1 MANFSLRIENFRALR
16 RVAWAPSGLCLLCGA
31 NGAGKTTMLDALWFL
46 RLLFERGHEEA
57 LASVDGSFLRTVE
70 VRDDEPVVFEL
81 GVGAA
86 LWRLRLPVANA
97 GLKGFFGEELLR
109 DGEVVA
115 RAAMFEGVWRYGTET
130 QPHDDVRCFT
140 KVLWDRGEVP
150 WLRPLVD
157 MLRGT
162 RVYGTYWLHQV
173 TRGEPDTRAS
183 FLASNGRN
191 LWSVLANWRASPT
204 RYRGQFEWVIDEA
217 RRAFPGLIETL
228 EFDRGQ
234 PVFFAPG
241 RSSPEMGL
249 PPSRMADGLLTGLL
263 HLTAVAGAL
272 DGSIVAFDEVENQLH
287 PWAIRSL
294 LRAMRTRA
302 EAHGLTVLL
311 TTHSPLVMN
320 EFGDD
325 PERVYVLDTAPGR
338 DTVPTAMS
346 ELRDDDWLAQAKL
359 GTRYDRLEFARPL
372 FGKNPA

>member
-16 RVAWAPSGLCLLCGA
+16 RVAWEPSGLCLLCGA

-46 RLLFERGHEEA
+46 KLLFERGHEEA
-57 LASVDGSFLRTVE
+57 LASVDGSFLRTVD
-70 VRDDEPVVFEL
+70 VDDDDPVVFEL
-81 GVGAA
+81 GVGGA

-130 QPHDDVRCFT
+130 QPHDDTRCFT

-157 MLRGT
+157 LLRGT

-173 TRGEPDTRAS
+173 MRGESDARAS

-204 RYRGQFEWVIDEA
+204 RYRGQYEWVMEEA

-241 RSSPEMGL
+241 RSSMEMGL

-263 HLTAVAGAL
+263 HLTAVAGAVN
-272 DGSIVAFDEVENQLH
+272 GSILAFDEVENLLH

-294 LRAMRTRA
+294 LRAMRMRA
-302 EAHGLTVLL
+302 ETHGLTVIL

-320 EFGDD
+320 EFRDD
-325 PERVYVLDTAPGR
+325 PDRVYVLDTAPGR
-338 DTVPTAMS
+338 DTVPTAMT
-346 ELRDDDWLAQAKL
+346 ELHDDDWLAQAKL
-359 GTRYDRLEFARPL
+359 GTRYDRLEFAAPPRRNDSP
-372 FGKNPA
+372 